1 MRRIAFIG
9 LLLCAAA
16 CSREAIP
23 EAWEVAVSRAVTGG
37 EKMLVVG
44 QKNGVEQLRGI
55 LIPSAEENTPARWE
69 EPKPTWPGTDE
80 RLDLYVISPVPDGE
94 QLPHSISAAAGKTWM
109 VDYLPSTYKPASFS
123 LTHLMAKL
131 QVHIRV
137 DNHPEQPEPLNAT
150 IALHTTADIDYPH
163 KALTNLSGRSSGNV
177 SLGTFTQ
184 DPSDN
189 WVSAELLVL
198 PQTLPQGELCLRF
211 EVSGGDAYTFTP
223 DTDLPLLAGK
233 VNHLYLGVAYEQSK
247 VIQIGSGTS
256 VSDWNDGGSQSEEA
270 AEA

>member
-44 QKNGVEQLRGI
+44 QKDGVEQLRGI
-55 LIPSAEENTPARWE
+55 LIPSAEENTPATWE
-69 EPKPTWPGTDE
+69 GTKPTWPVTDD
-80 RLDLYVISPVPDGE
+80 RLDLYVISPVPDGD
-94 QLPHSISAAAGKTWM
+94 QLPHSIRAAAGKTWM
-109 VDYLPSTYKPASFS
+109 VDYLPSAYKPASFS

-150 IALHTTADIDYPH
+150 IALHTTADIDYPR
-163 KALTNLSGRSSGNV
+163 KGVTNLSGRSSGNV

-184 DPSDN
+184 DPSGN

-198 PQTLPQGELCLRF
+198 PQTLPQGEVCLRF
-211 EVSGGDAYTFTP
+211 EVNSGDAYTFTP

-247 VIQIGSGTS
+247 LIQIGGGTS
-256 VSDWNDGGSQSEEA
+256 VSDWNDGGTQSEEA
-270 AEA
+270 AAV